1 MRIASPPLKYPCYMG
16 INIPSTQE
24 LIACQQS
31 TLDGIAKKLQ
41 ADSVKYLSVEGLRK
55 AVQKGI
61 KENGAS
67 QFGHC
72 MACLTG
78 EYPVPI
84 EI

>member
-1 MRIASPPLKYPCYMG
+1 MG
-16 INIPSTQE
+16 INIPTTQE

-31 TLDGIAKKLQ
+31 TLDEIAKKLQ
-41 ADSVKYLSVEGLRK
+41 ADSVQYLSVNGLKK
-55 AVQKGI
+55 AVLKNI
-61 KENGAS
+61 KSADQRSKSGY
-67 QFGHC
+67 C